1 MTNNIQKRLD
11 YIVSK
16 ELSKQVI
23 PVKTAEGILVGDI
36 LIVNEGN
43 IKHIFRKKELL
54 YKEISLNAVAIK
66 LANLLSTN
74 RMSLK
79 IDQLYMADQDYGKW
93 FTDSQ
98 MLRAQ
103 YQKYLNNSDF
113 ERADTAWARY
123 QESKERAL
131 NAKKYVESL
140 ISI

>member
-16 ELSKQVI
+16 ELSKQFI

-54 YKEISLNAVAIK
+54 YKEVSLNAVAIK

>member
-54 YKEISLNAVAIK
+54 YREISLNAVAIK

-103 YQKYLNNSDF
+103 YQKYLNNNDF

>member
-43 IKHIFRKKELL
+43 VKHIFRKKELL

-79 IDQLYMADQDYGKW
+79 IDQLYIADQDYGKW

-123 QESKERAL
+123 QESKERAI